1 MRCVHPLEGEEARV
15 MSTLRGVVVR
25 AVIVSTL
32 PAPVLYSVVARR
44 ISSLS
49 LSLTHAGALVGVPD
63 HH

>member
-1 MRCVHPLEGEEARV
+1 
-15 MSTLRGVVVR
+15 MSTLRVMVVR

-32 PAPVLYSVVARR
+32 PAPVLYSVVARQ
-44 ISSLS
+44 ISS